1 VRYVLGTEAEQ
12 MRFSDDGIGYEPGG
26 AAHAID
32 TGSSTFKQ
40 DAAVGYAVC
49 GRPVR
54 VWQDH
59 ALDGSADMTDE
70 ECAAALRDA

>member
-1 VRYVLGTEAEQ
+1 
-12 MRFSDDGIGYEPGG
+12 
-26 AAHAID
+26 
-32 TGSSTFKQ
+32 
-40 DAAVGYAVC
+40 VC